1 MSDASKDRNVDPTRD
16 YEVGYGRP
24 PRHSRFEKGQSGNRK
39 GRPPRSKNIMT
50 LLTRAL
56 NERVTVSEKG
66 RRKSI
71 TKREAIVAQLVNKSA
86 SADLKAMSMLLGM
99 LSQAEVPAHGS
110 GPQSPALVEADESVL
125 RSLRERLA
133 ASLGGSD
140 GSEPG

>member
-1 MSDASKDRNVDPTRD
+1 MSDTSNDPGAEPPPE
-16 YEVGYGRP
+16 YEVGYGKP
-24 PRHSRFEKGQSGNRK
+24 PRHSRFGKGQSGNPK
-39 GRPPRSKNIMT
+39 GRPPRSKNMMT

-56 NERVTVSEKG
+56 NERVTISENG
-66 RRKSI
+66 RRKVI

-99 LSQAEVPAHGS
+99 LQQAEAPAPRS
-110 GPQSPALVEADESVL
+110 GPPSAALVEADESVL

-133 ASLGGSD
+133 ASPGGSD